1 MFTFFMAKKYIQGF
15 PLESLDKEQET
26 HWHCSNRNKVS
37 MTNPLGGG
45 GGNEKKNGEG
55 DSRITLYM

>member
-1 MFTFFMAKKYIQGF
+1 MAKKYIQGF

-37 MTNPLGGG
+37 MTNPLGG
-45 GGNEKKNGEG
+45 EVEMKKKMGREIQG
-55 DSRITLYM
+55 